1 MTPPWPREWGP
12 NTPVERARFLTR
24 VYRDAALSGD
34 PDTAVQRADRVA
46 RAYGEAWLFPVLDT
60 GDEWITLRE
69 FAALAGCGIEAVRQW
84 YKRAAPSW
92 ATPPQR
98 VGGRVRRADAEEFLA
113 ARDTALDRREAA

>member
-12 NTPVERARFLTR
+12 NTPVERARFAAR
-24 VYRDAALSGD
+24 VYRDAALSDD
-34 PDTAVQRADRVA
+34 PEAAAEAADRVFTHY
-46 RAYGEAWLFPVLDT
+46 RETWLFPQVDC
-60 GDEWITLRE
+60 GDQWITLHQ

-92 ATPPQR
+92 AAPPER
-98 VGGRVRRADAEEFLA
+98 VGGRVRRTDVEEFLA